1 MHKGLNISA
10 IWQLV
15 KIIKNEQINIVHTHS
30 SVDHRLAGI
39 AARITGKPIVR
50 SRHLSTPISRS
61 PISKALYMKLA
72 DRVITSG
79 ESIRQAMIIN
89 NRMSSG
95 LIVSIPAGID
105 TNQFSLLRKMVD
117 IRTILQ
123 IPRESFVVGIVGVLR
138 SWKGHHDLIAAAK
151 HIRDKIPNLKILIVG
166 EGPQRSAI
174 EQQVV
179 DANLSDIIIL
189 AGHQK
194 DPAPFMKA
202 MDVVVLP
209 SFANEATSQVLP
221 QAMAMRRPVIST
233 DIGSLPEVVINGK
246 TGLSIPPRDIDA
258 LAGAII
264 CLYSNKELRNKLV
277 AAGYAHVQ
285 SNFTFD
291 RMIDN
296 TEAVYQK
303 LLAI

>member
-89 NRMSSG
+89 NRMSSE

-105 TNQFSLLRKMVD
+105 TNQFSLLRKMLD

-179 DANLSDIIIL
+179 EANLSDIIIL

-264 CLYSNKELRNKLV
+264 CLYSNKELRNKLA

-285 SNFTFD
+285 SKFTFD